1 MSKKKSS
8 LLLLLIISLLFV
20 ISCGGKSPFTS
31 EKGPLKFSSDTLKFD
46 SIFTTL
52 PSPTEWLVV
61 TNPTIN
67 NLKVSKVWLE
77 SGAASEFELIIDGLK
92 VNEMTDMILAPKD
105 SIHIFAK
112 MKSQARDK
120 FVEEYLAF
128 KVGTETQKVLLRAY
142 VLDAY
147 FYNTHVSI
155 DDSNNIQIDTFFCN
169 LTLTNDKPHVISGPM
184 YIPEGC
190 NLTIQAG
197 AQIYFTPYKAGFYDY
212 SSGTGGKIYDFM
224 SMLYIGGTLKIQG
237 QAGNPVSLQ
246 GTRLQTQPDP
256 LYNFVE
262 HPDQWNGIIL
272 TTTSTDNVIEYAT
285 IKNGKFGIYVDSSSV
300 NNNPKLTMRYS
311 RIRNMSSYGLQ
322 MGLGYLVNPKSP
334 QLVAGGLG
342 SVPAL
347 LVENCIIGDCGQ
359 YGLNMGRGGWGEFY
373 NCTFYNNGRY
383 ASRNSQ
389 CVSVSNFITNEYVN
403 YGPIDTRTRFVNCAM
418 WGNAKSE
425 ISVNL
430 LEGGVK
436 EVNFENSLV
445 KLDRTELNYDAY
457 YTNVLENIDPLFYQ
471 PSERGDVRPKEGSP
485 LIDAGKSDNLP
496 YMTDVRGR
504 LDSIR
509 YTIGAPGVL
518 GKYDIGA
525 YEYYPIEK

>member
-1 MSKKKSS
+1 MSKRKSS
-8 LLLLLIISLLFV
+8 LFLLILIALLFV
-20 ISCGGKSPFTS
+20 ISCDKPIFIS

-67 NLKVSKVWLE
+67 TLKVAKISLQ

-92 VNEMTDMILAPKD
+92 MNEATEILLAPKD

-120 FVEEYLAF
+120 FVEEYLVF

-155 DDSNNIQIDTFFCN
+155 DDNNQISIDTFFCN
-169 LTLTNDKPHVISGPM
+169 LTLGNDKPHVISGPM

-190 NLTIQAG
+190 TLTILPG
-197 AQIYFTPYKAGFYDY
+197 AQVYFTPYKAGFYDY

-224 SMLYIGGTLKIQG
+224 SMLYIAGSLKMQG
-237 QAGNPVSLQ
+237 QAGSPITLQ
-246 GTRLQTQPDP
+246 GTRLQTIPDP
-256 LYNFVE
+256 LYNFIE

-272 TTTSTDNVIEYAT
+272 TTQSHDNIIEYAT
-285 IKNGKFGIYVDSSSV
+285 IKNGKFGVYVDSSSV

-311 RIRNMSSYGLQ
+311 SIRNMSAYGLQ
-322 MGLGYLVNPKSP
+322 MGLGYLANPTSP

-342 SVPAL
+342 GVPAVF
-347 LVENCIIGDCGQ
+347 VENSVIGDCGQ
-359 YGLNMGRGGWGEFY
+359 YGFNMGRGGWAEFY

-383 ASRNSQ
+383 GSRNSQ
-389 CVSVSNFITNEYVN
+389 CVNVSNFITNEFVN
-403 YGPIDTRTRFVNCAM
+403 YGPIDIRSRFVNCAM

-430 LEGGVK
+430 LDGGIK
-436 EVNFENSLV
+436 EVSFENCLV

-457 YTNVLENIDPLFYQ
+457 YTNVLENIDPLYYS
-471 PSERGDVRPKEGSP
+471 PSDKGDVRPKEGSP

-509 YTIGAPGVL
+509 YTIGAPNIL

-525 YEYYPIEK
+525 YEYYPIK